1 MHEKIPQGR
10 RGSMLGEPL
19 TMAVPEKVRDDA
31 LVEILHSALPSLK
44 PTA

>member
-1 MHEKIPQGR
+1 
-10 RGSMLGEPL
+10 MLGEPL
-19 TMAVPEKVRDDA
+19 TTTVPKKVRDYA